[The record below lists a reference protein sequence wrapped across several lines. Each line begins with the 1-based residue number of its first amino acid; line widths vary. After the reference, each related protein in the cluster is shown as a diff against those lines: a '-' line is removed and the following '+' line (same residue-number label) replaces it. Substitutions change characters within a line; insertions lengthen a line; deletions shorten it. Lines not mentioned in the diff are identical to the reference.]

1 MNKKYFVLTVVTA
14 LVIAMSL
21 MFSACSLSGLSAYDI
36 AVRNGFTGTE
46 QEWLASLKGS
56 NGKDGENFNVD
67 YTAYELYSEMV
78 EKGSYTGSF
87 ADFVKEYFGSTGS
100 GVVANNTLF
109 SVVDVVATFTVKTST
124 GGGFWGGGTTT
135 GKSTSSGTG
144 VFYSVDKETGNA
156 LIMTNFHVVYN
167 SSAVKSDKI
176 AESIK
181 VYIYGKQSDE
191 YAIDCE
197 YVGGTST
204 YDIAL
209 LKVSG
214 SEVIKN
220 SAVKAVSFADS
231 DEASVGETVYAVGN
245 SRANGISLTSGV
257 LSVDSEYI
265 TMNDPRGNST
275 TYRVMRFDAAIN
287 SGNSGGGLFNSQGK
301 LLGIVN
307 AKNIE
312 ENTEGMYYALPSAQV
327 EPVVKN
333 IVEYCLG
340 TSDTTFK
347 KPLIGVQVKS
357 NSSSAVLDG
366 ETGLLKIVEEVEIAA
381 ITSGSKADGK
391 LKVGDKIISVA
402 VNGREKNV
410 TRSFVLIDTV
420 MGAKAG
426 DTVTTKVLRNGETL
440 SVDIA
445 VTSDCLTEVA

>member
-1 MNKKYFVLTVVTA
+1 
-14 LVIAMSL
+14 
-21 MFSACSLSGLSAYDI
+21 
-36 AVRNGFTGTE
+36 
-46 QEWLASLKGS
+46 
-56 NGKDGENFNVD
+56 
-67 YTAYELYSEMV
+67 SE
-78 EKGSYTGSF
+78 
-87 ADFVKEYFGSTGS
+87 
-100 GVVANNTLF
+100 
-109 SVVDVVATFTVKTST
+109 
-124 GGGFWGGGTTT
+124 
-135 GKSTSSGTG
+135 
-144 VFYSVDKETGNA
+144 
-156 LIMTNFHVVYN
+156 
-167 SSAVKSDKI
+167 VKSDKI
-176 AESIK
+176 AETIK
-181 VYIYGKQSDE
+181 VYIYGQQSDS

-214 SEVIKN
+214 SDVIKN
-220 SAVKAVSFADS
+220 SSVKAVSFADS

-265 TMNDPRGNST
+265 SMNDPRGNET

-287 SGNSGGGLFNSQGK
+287 SGNSGGGLFDAEGK

-312 ENTEGMYYALPSAQV
+312 DNTEGMYYALPSAQV
-327 EPVVKN
+327 EPVVEN
-333 IVEYCLG
+333 IIEYCLG
-340 TSDTTFK
+340 SSNTTFK

-357 NSSSAVLDG
+357 NSSSAVLDS

-381 ITSGSKADGK
+381 ITSGSAADGK

-402 VNGREKNV
+402 VNGVEKQV

-426 DTVTTKVLRNGETL
+426 DVVTTKVLRNGETV
-440 SVDIA
+440 SVDITI
-445 VTSDCLTEVA
+445 TSDCLTEVA

>member
-1 MNKKYFVLTVVTA
+1 MKKKYFVLTVVTA
-14 LVIAMSL
+14 LVVAMSL
-21 MFSACSLSGLSAYDI
+21 TFSACSLSGLSAYDI

-46 QEWLASLKGS
+46 QEWLASLKGA

-78 EKGSYTGSF
+78 EKVSYTGSF
-87 ADFVKEYFGSTGS
+87 ADFVKEYFGSTSS

-109 SVVDVVATFTVKTST
+109 SVVDVVATSTVRTST

-144 VFYSVDKETGNA
+144 VFYSVDKEAGNA

-220 SAVKAVSFADS
+220 SSVKAVSFADS

-287 SGNSGGGLFNSQGK
+287 SGNSGGGLFNSEGK

-333 IVEYCLG
+333 IIEYCLG

-402 VNGREKNV
+402 VNGKEKNV

>member
-1 MNKKYFVLTVVTA
+1 
-14 LVIAMSL
+14 
-21 MFSACSLSGLSAYDI
+21 
-36 AVRNGFTGTE
+36 
-46 QEWLASLKGS
+46 
-56 NGKDGENFNVD
+56 
-67 YTAYELYSEMV
+67 
-78 EKGSYTGSF
+78 
-87 ADFVKEYFGSTGS
+87 
-100 GVVANNTLF
+100 
-109 SVVDVVATFTVKTST
+109 
-124 GGGFWGGGTTT
+124 
-135 GKSTSSGTG
+135 
-144 VFYSVDKETGNA
+144 
-156 LIMTNFHVVYN
+156 MTNFHVVYN

-220 SAVKAVSFADS
+220 SSVKAVSFADS
-231 DEASVGETVYAVGN
+231 DKASVGETVYAVGN

-333 IVEYCLG
+333 IIEYCLG

-357 NSSSAVLDG
+357 NSSSAVLDS

-402 VNGREKNV
+402 VNGVEKKV

-426 DTVTTKVLRNGETL
+426 DTVTTKVMRGGETL
-440 SVDIA
+440 SVDI
-445 VTSDCLTEVA
+445 VITSDCLTEVA

>member
-109 SVVDVVATFTVKTST
+109 SVVDVVATSTVKTST

-214 SEVIKN
+214 SEIIKN

-245 SRANGISLTSGV
+245 SRAKGISLTSGV

-287 SGNSGGGLFNSQGK
+287 SGNSGGGLFDSQGK

-357 NSSSAVLDG
+357 NSSSAVLDSA
-366 ETGLLKIVEEVEIAA
+366 TGLLKIVEEVEIAA

-402 VNGREKNV
+402 VNGVEKKV

-426 DTVTTKVLRNGETL
+426 DTVTTKVLRGGETL